1 MLKFIERTNAMQ
13 DFPEWLKMLDDEDV
27 QFIKRFVLAS
37 GSLKALAEEYGISYP
52 TLRARLDRLIE
63 KISIIESPKIKDPFK
78 RQLEMMLVDSIIDKN
93 AARKLML
100 AYKKSLS
107 ENGEGELE

>member
-1 MLKFIERTNAMQ
+1 MEEV
-13 DFPEWLKMLDDEDV
+13 PEWLKMLDDEDI

-52 TLRARLDRLIE
+52 TLRSRLDRLIE
-63 KISIIESPKIKDPFK
+63 KISVTESPKYKDPFQ
-78 RQLEMMLVDSIIDKN
+78 RQLQMLLVDSIIDKN

-100 AYKKSLS
+100 AYKKTMNES
-107 ENGEGELE
+107 NKGEME